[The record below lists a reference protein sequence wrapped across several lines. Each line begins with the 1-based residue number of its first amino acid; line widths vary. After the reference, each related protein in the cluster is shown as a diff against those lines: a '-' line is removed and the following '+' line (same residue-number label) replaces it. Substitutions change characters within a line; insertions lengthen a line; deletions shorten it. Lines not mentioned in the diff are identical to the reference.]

1 MTIVNMHMV
10 LHNLQKVF
18 KYNISLDPIN
28 LRLTS
33 LSISNVKDLP
43 PKSGELVGLL
53 PAAESWPCAA
63 LPNCALSDFTLGA

>member
-1 MTIVNMHMV
+1 MKIVNTCMV
-10 LHNLQKVF
+10 LHNLQKVL

-43 PKSGELVGLL
+43 PKSGVLVGLL
-53 PAAESWPCAA
+53 PAAESCPCTA
-63 LPNCALSDFTLGA
+63 LPDGALSDFTLVA